1 MPRQQTPRYHL
12 RSNPYP
18 VNPHHELLEIQE
30 PLPEPNLPT
39 IAQVLEEAMDQFN
52 QPEPQYLDHIAPPAA
67 WEQEEINYQVIAANY
82 QFPIGQDQD
91 EPQDLPP
98 AYDTISVS
106 SSEEEQVDS
115 EQEEMEAMIQ
125 PEGCLAHLHQKFS
138 FEIQMAF
145 HLVQCNAELEPLQ
158 EYIDLN
164 LDDFD
169 WSQAYIKRIAATRR
183 LQRVHDL
190 DAYY

>member
-1 MPRQQTPRYHL
+1 MTTWTTQRRQKKKYKKDSFERPEKNIKTIPSHTKIPRQQTPRYHL

-82 QFPIGQDQD
+82 QFPGQT
-91 EPQDLPP
+91 PGST
-98 AYDTISVS
+98 A
-106 SSEEEQVDS
+106 
-115 EQEEMEAMIQ
+115 
-125 PEGCLAHLHQKFS
+125 CLRYHLY
-138 FEIQMAF
+138 I
-145 HLVQCNAELEPLQ
+145 LQ
-158 EYIDLN
+158 
-164 LDDFD
+164 
-169 WSQAYIKRIAATRR
+169 
-183 LQRVHDL
+183 
-190 DAYY
+190 